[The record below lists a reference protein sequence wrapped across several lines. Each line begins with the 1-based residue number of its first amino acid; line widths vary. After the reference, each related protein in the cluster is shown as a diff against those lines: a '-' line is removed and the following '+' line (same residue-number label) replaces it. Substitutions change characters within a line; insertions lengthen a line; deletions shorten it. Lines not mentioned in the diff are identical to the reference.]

1 MYAMITILK
10 RRARMSAELTS
21 QATPEELVGRLLES
35 AVGALDLFSV
45 YLGEQLGF
53 YKSLSEA
60 GAASSPELA
69 MRTGTNERYAR
80 EWLEQQAT
88 TGILACENAAA
99 SPTARRYSLPAG
111 YEEVLVNP
119 RSEMFVSPLGRFLTV
134 AFEQARP
141 LLAAYRTGG
150 GVSWDTFGDS
160 ARSAQADFN
169 RPFFEHSLV
178 SGYISQVPGLDAALK
193 APGARVA
200 EIGFGGG
207 WAAMALATAYPGA
220 SIEGFEIDAP
230 TVTMARANLAGSGLE
245 ERVAFHHR
253 DAGDAGIDGLCDLV
267 CAFECIH
274 DMPDPVSVL
283 RTMRRLA
290 KPGGTVL
297 VMDERVADVFGTVG
311 DLAERLFYGFSLAVC
326 LPDGM
331 SHQPSVG
338 TGTVMRA
345 PTFRGY
351 ALEAG
356 FSAVEVLP
364 LEHDLFQFYRL
375 TP

>member
-1 MYAMITILK
+1 
-10 RRARMSAELTS
+10 MSNDSAPAPTS
-21 QATPEELVGRLLES
+21 EELVGRLLES
-35 AVGALDLFSV
+35 AIGAMDLFSV
-45 YLGEQLGF
+45 YLGEQLG
-53 YKSLSEA
+53 YYRSLADGGPANSI
-60 GAASSPELA
+60 ELA
-69 MRTGTNERYAR
+69 ARTATHERYAR

-88 TGILACENAAA
+88 TGILTCADVAAT
-99 SPTARRYSLPAG
+99 PTQRRYSLPAG

-119 RSEMFVSPLGRFLTV
+119 RSEMFLAPLGRFLTI
-134 AFEQARP
+134 AFEQTKP
-141 LLAAYRTGG
+141 LLDAYRTGG
-150 GVSWDTFGDS
+150 GVSWESFGES
-160 ARSAQADFN
+160 ARTAQADFN

-178 SGYISQVPGLDAALK
+178 PGYVSRVSGLDAALK
-193 APGARVA
+193 ARGARIA

-207 WAAMALATAYPGA
+207 WASIAMAAAYPGA
-220 SIEGFEIDAP
+220 TVEGFDLDGPSVEL
-230 TVTMARANLAGSGLE
+230 ARANLAGTGVE
-245 ERVAFHHR
+245 NRVTFHHR
-253 DAGDAGIDGLCDLV
+253 DAGDAGIDGQCDLV

-297 VMDERVADVFGTVG
+297 VMDERVADEFGAVG
-311 DLAERLFYGFSLAVC
+311 DFNERLFYGFSLAVC

-345 PTFRGY
+345 PTFKRY
-351 ALEAG
+351 AMEAG

-364 LEHDLFQFYRL
+364 LEHDLFQFYQL